1 MRNSGLLDL
10 ASARTFASEHRAL
23 VVDPAGEFDAVTN
36 LKPRQVVVVLPAI
49 DTSISSLH
57 RSAGSTEDRGCS
69 GQKPHKALLPLG
81 RDRSSIFRRLNDS
94 LVGDVIGAA
103 SLFITLIGLLI
114 LGVGL
119 T

>member
-1 MRNSGLLDL
+1 MRNSGLFDL
-10 ASARTFASEHRAL
+10 ASARAFASEHRAL

-49 DTSISSLH
+49 DTSISSL
-57 RSAGSTEDRGCS
+57 RRLSGSADDRGCC
-69 GQKPHKALLPLG
+69 GQKPHKDLLPLG

-94 LVGDVIGAA
+94 LVGDVIGAV

-114 LGVGL
+114 LGAGL
-119 T
+119 S